1 MNNRMLLLAL
11 VACLL
16 ALACSA
22 DGEGGEADHIIAYRG
37 SEMYDDFV
45 GASTASVEER
55 IWQADVIVR
64 ATLVSAQGDVL
75 NFRAVEYLKGTGPA
89 TFTVSAATAGRPTQ
103 WDDRE
108 AVLFLASGG
117 TPGGAGGAGQG
128 APRSDGSTTT
138 TSFEFADTTAWSYF
152 GEAPSEYAGTLPEGY
167 VVGTRNPVW
176 LPSTSAG
183 GASGQRSAPPSGYQ
197 QGDGTDISLAD
208 LRQKIAWV
216 EGGAGVAGYDD
227 CIAASLDSIRYY
239 RDLAAYGEPWVTKE
253 AERRIDSGQAGGSVI
268 FDVHSSSIFEPPL
281 RYKNWWLL
289 GQDAG
294 HFSVQNVDTD
304 SDPTNGYRST
314 ITTARPLPRGTY
326 QFLHQLQL
334 QEYIPCNFR
343 PEDKFKWRVVVT
355 APAQTTHEAMFDPAA
370 VGTAVGADANE
381 RGRSMKAGFTAG
393 GTATTIQALK
403 WEGGVVT
410 LQLSPAA
417 SLSGYDMDVIELD
430 GSTSLTLSV
439 ADATSNAGGTLT
451 WAVANQPWHAGDQLM
466 LRIRTA

>member
-167 VVGTRNPVW
+167 VVGSRNPVW

-183 GASGQRSAPPSGYQ
+183 GTSGQRSAPSTGYQ

-216 EGGAGVAGYDD
+216 EGGAGIAGYDD
-227 CIAASLDSIRYY
+227 CIAVSLHSIRYY
-239 RDLAAYGEPWVTKE
+239 RDLAAYGEPWVIKE
-253 AERRIDSGQAGGSVI
+253 ADKEIDSGKPGAVI
-268 FDVHSSSIFEPPL
+268 YDVPSSSIFVTPTH
-281 RYKNWWLL
+281 YMNWWLH

-294 HFSVQNVDTD
+294 LFSVQNVDDDT
-304 SDPTNGYRST
+304 DPTNGYRST
-314 ITTARPLPRGTY
+314 ITTARPLPSGTY
-326 QFLHQLQL
+326 RFVDQLQA
-334 QEYIPCNFR
+334 QDYIPCNFR
-343 PEDKFKWRVVVT
+343 PEHKLAWVVTVT
-355 APAQTTHEAMFDPAA
+355 APAQTVHEALFDPAA
-370 VGTAVGADANE
+370 IGTAVGADAANGVVE
-381 RGRSMKAGFTAG
+381 PAGFTVG
-393 GTATTIQALK
+393 GTATTI
-403 WEGGVVT
+403 
-410 LQLSPAA
+410 
-417 SLSGYDMDVIELD
+417 SGAEVGKRDRDD
-430 GSTSLTLSV
+430 G
-439 ADATSNAGGTLT
+439 AQPRGI
-451 WAVANQPWHAGDQLM
+451 AVG
-466 LRIRTA
+466 LRHGRH

>member
-167 VVGTRNPVW
+167 VVGSRNPVW

-183 GASGQRSAPPSGYQ
+183 GTSGQRSAPSTGYQ

-216 EGGAGVAGYDD
+216 EGGAGIAGYDD

-239 RDLAAYGEPWVTKE
+239 RDLAAYGEPWVIKE
-253 AERRIDSGQAGGSVI
+253 AEQVEIDSGQARRQRDLRRA
-268 FDVHSSSIFEPPL
+268 FQFSIFEPPTAL
-281 RYKNWWLL
+281 QELVAPSARTP
-289 GQDAG
+289 GTSA
-294 HFSVQNVDTD
+294 SRTSTTD

-326 QFLHQLQL
+326 QVPPSVAASGIHPLQL
-334 QEYIPCNFR
+334 PPRGQVQVAS
-343 PEDKFKWRVVVT
+343 WSVT

-381 RGRSMKAGFTAG
+381 RGAR
-393 GTATTIQALK
+393 
-403 WEGGVVT
+403 
-410 LQLSPAA
+410 
-417 SLSGYDMDVIELD
+417 
-430 GSTSLTLSV
+430 
-439 ADATSNAGGTLT
+439 
-451 WAVANQPWHAGDQLM
+451 
-466 LRIRTA
+466 